1 MMASKLMD
9 HNDDVEHLFSWLQTP
24 ELRYREFA
32 GVREIV
38 DTVVTWPPRPN
49 TAEAETFPE
58 QTLAPTVEPR
68 TLEPPTVEHPGAPAA
83 SFEPDVVHGPEM
95 IAPTIM
101 PAAESVSPSD
111 PNGPFAL
118 GAGGRGVL
126 HRTETVA
133 PNAPPQPMSAPPVT
147 QIPVPPSP
155 QPHPEPDPAAG
166 DGLLGGAYRDSG
178 ENIPVSDRPPTSI
191 EPSDQ
196 RSLDAVFSR
205 LAGTRERLPDPRDRL
220 RHIPGLGPPAGRP
233 R

>member
-1 MMASKLMD
+1 MAAKLMD

-32 GVREIV
+32 GAREVI
-38 DTVVTWPPRPN
+38 DTVATWPARPN

-58 QTLAPTVEPR
+58 QTLAPTAE
-68 TLEPPTVEHPGAPAA
+68 LPTVEHPGAPAA
-83 SFEPDVVHGPEM
+83 SVEPGVVHGPAI

-101 PAAESVSPSD
+101 PAVEPVSPAD
-111 PNGPFAL
+111 HNGPFAL
-118 GAGGRGVL
+118 GAGGRSVL

-133 PNAPPQPMSAPPVT
+133 SSAPPQPMSAPPMIQT
-147 QIPVPPSP
+147 PVPPSP
-155 QPHPEPDPAAG
+155 QPRPVPDPAAG

-178 ENIPVSDRPPTSI
+178 ENVPVSDQPPAPI

-205 LAGTRERLPDPRDRL
+205 LAVTRERLPDPRDRL

>member
-32 GVREIV
+32 GAREIV
-38 DTVVTWPPRPN
+38 DTVVTLPARPN

-58 QTLAPTVEPR
+58 QTLAPAVEPR
-68 TLEPPTVEHPGAPAA
+68 TLEPPTVEHLGAPAA
-83 SFEPDVVHGPEM
+83 SEPVVVHGPAM

-101 PAAESVSPSD
+101 PAGESVSPSG
-111 PNGPFAL
+111 PSGPFAL
-118 GAGGRGVL
+118 GVGGRGGL

-133 PNAPPQPMSAPPVT
+133 PSEPPPLMTQTPAPPR
-147 QIPVPPSP
+147 PVP
-155 QPHPEPDPAAG
+155 DPVAG
-166 DGLLGGAYRDSG
+166 DGSLGGTYRDSG
-178 ENIPVSDRPPTSI
+178 ENVSVPDQPPPQT
-191 EPSDQ
+191 EPGNQ
-196 RSLDAVFSR
+196 RSLDAVFNR